1 MSATNHRLS
10 RLIFLCGC
18 LYVLASCHHRLP
30 QENASPNLKLSE
42 TTETS
47 SKEIIRGQADWQT
60 RLQKMGAKAE
70 DIYYIKFYKDAA
82 GRMHGKV
89 TRDYGGSE
97 VVFELGLI
105 SWAPET
111 VQLARQTKQQFGNVM
126 GAHFNIHGLQKRTS
140 LGIQNF
146 MQIHR
151 GFALHAPIWGEGP
164 LQHNGFIDPNGH
176 GCVRVT
182 EHQRLYDLAKSL
194 EGYLAYGQG
203 LPILVDYSVFID
215 TDAVVPSTIQSLL
228 PANLPTWCAINV
240 SADGGLGR
248 VRVEPSTDSMIVQE
262 LARDAKVRVEEKV
275 MGENV
280 NNLTDWYFVTFT
292 LGGPQ
297 AGYIHASLLDCTR

>member
-1 MSATNHRLS
+1 MSATSYRVFGLVC
-10 RLIFLCGC
+10 LCGC
-18 LYVLASCHHRLP
+18 LCVFASCRNRLP
-30 QENASPNLKLSE
+30 QENAYPNLKLPE
-42 TTETS
+42 TIEAS
-47 SKEIIRGQADWQT
+47 SKEIIRGQSDWQT

-70 DIYYIKFYKDAA
+70 DIYYVKFYKDAA

-89 TRDYGGSE
+89 TRDYGGGE

-111 VQLARQTKQQFGNVM
+111 VQLARQTKQQFGDVM

-176 GCVRVT
+176 GCIRVT

-215 TDAVVPSTIQSLL
+215 TDAVVPAAVQSRL
-228 PANLPTWCAINV
+228 PSNLPTWCAINV
-240 SADGGLGR
+240 SAEGGLGR
-248 VRVEPSTDSMIVQE
+248 VRTDPSTDSTIVQE
-262 LARDAKVRVEEKV
+262 LPRDAKVRVEEKV
-275 MGENV
+275 MGENI
-280 NNLTDWYFVTFT
+280 NNSTDWYFVTFT

-297 AGYIHASLLDCTR
+297 EGYMHASLFDCTR